1 MEKKTYVLKKD
12 DRYYK
17 LVENLPVLATRL
29 NSDDQYDVYK
39 PLDISEDFT
48 LDMLLSNGYEIVK
61 KGGKKSRKNRKHKK
75 KSNTKRRR
83 RN

>member
-48 LDMLLSNGYEIVK
+48 LDMLLKNGYEIVK

-75 KSNTKRRR
+75 NFNTKRRR